1 MTVECVYNLDFKQY
15 RANKD
20 AVSISEL
27 NQFAKLP
34 ALYEYNV
41 LRGGSAK
48 RFTSKALEEGKTF
61 HTCILEPKV
70 WKLFERRPDSI
81 DMRTKAGLAY
91 KEQMAR
97 DAEMGIEHIE
107 PDLYD
112 RCMAARSELLT
123 HPEVEKLYG
132 GMVAESSYFT
142 THKPTGLKLKARLD
156 AIHEASSTI
165 IDLKTTKDAMAFEK
179 SVFEYKYYRQAAFYI
194 AMMEKMTGRKWTYQW
209 WAIETQA
216 PFVHAV
222 YEPDALSL
230 EIARFEIEDLLH
242 KFKKCRETGVYPG
255 LSHEIKKLSL
265 PNWYLQKPTV
275 KGE

>member
-1 MTVECVYNLDFKQY
+1 MSVECVYNLSFSDY
-15 RANKD
+15 RANKE

-27 NQFAKLP
+27 NQFGKLP
-34 ALYEYNV
+34 ALYEFNV

-61 HTCILEPKV
+61 HTCILEPKL
-70 WKLFERRPDSI
+70 WKLFERRPDSL

-97 DAEMGIEHIE
+97 DAEMGIEHID
-107 PDLYD
+107 PDLHD
-112 RCMAARSELLT
+112 RCMAARAELLT
-123 HPEVEKLYG
+123 HPEVKKLYDG
-132 GMVAESSYFT
+132 LVPESSYFSV
-142 THKPTGLKLKARLD
+142 HEKTGLKIKARLD
-156 AIHEASSTI
+156 ATHDATSTI
-165 IDLKTTKDAMAFEK
+165 IDLKTTRDAQGFEK
-179 SVFEYKYYRQAAFYI
+179 SVFEYKYYRQAAFYLD
-194 AMMEKMTGRKWTYQW
+194 MMERMTGRKWKYQW
-209 WAIETQA
+209 WTIETQA

-230 EIARFEIEDLLH
+230 EIARFEIEDLLQ

-255 LSHEIKKLSL
+255 LPHEIKKLSL
-265 PNWYLQKPTV
+265 PNWYLQKTTE